1 MLTSSGERHPLMGF
15 ERDDLYGD
23 EPPQYPDGV
32 DPFLGPS
39 ARYSPPPTYDINR
52 WEEKNQIVELGG
64 DSEYDEETEKILW
77 ALRHFEL
84 RIAPECDEIDDW
96 NALDR
101 RTKRMYRA
109 GVLKEFV
116 GGYRELEGILEK
128 GGPVAREAGFSPS
141 DGTNYSTLSA
151 AISGFD
157 AGFLSEAA
165 EYSRNAA
172 LYSLTSRGH
181 GFDRAPTYPSKPR
194 AYYLENGEEWAVGMD
209 QKMREASEVVAEY
222 MALVAPSLRFGRDRS
237 APNYQHSIG
246 DIYRLLAH
254 LAIEQCAAKNGAEL
268 LAWQS
273 NRDTPS
279 ASTLAEYIPTPGD
292 SEELE
297 VEGIEDKFIDATC
310 RLLERET
317 LAPSGPIHLAYD
329 LTTVGWYGDE
339 NKWVTGSVK
348 KDNTTEF
355 WHYAVLSTVSPGR
368 NYILGVT
375 PIKERSEKAEALDR
389 MLRRVRQNANP
400 DFGRIYMDSQLF
412 QADVVTKCREHG
424 LNWMIQAPEAELYT
438 KMAENAPPGESDKAK
453 DITFTAFDAPHRTF
467 NAIICPI
474 HEEEVGQ
481 EETIPKTELTRY
493 HDTAENGGGGDSTV
507 SKGAAPD
514 PAVKNRLDVFADDMP
529 APEETPDDLSVD
541 GETGKSDTHTVWI
554 TDMDVDDRDLDGL
567 GYQYRHRWK
576 IETAIRQLKHT
587 FQGQCR
593 SADRLTRTVYFGAAQ
608 LFFNFWV
615 ALKHELPY
623 HLGDPERFRIT
634 GLETLHAIREADFEA
649 GERGNNLLI

>member
-1 MLTSSGERHPLMGF
+1 MGF
-15 ERDDLYGD
+15 ERDDLYRYD
-23 EPPQYPDGV
+23 PPQYPNGV
-32 DPFLGPS
+32 DPSLDPF
-39 ARYSPPPTYDINR
+39 AAYTPPPTYDVDQ

-64 DSEYDEETEKILW
+64 NTEYDEEIKKMLW

-84 RIAPECDEIDDW
+84 RIAPQCDEIDDW

-101 RTKRMYRA
+101 RTQRMYRA
-109 GVLKEFV
+109 GILKKFV
-116 GGYRELEGILEK
+116 GGYRELEEILEK
-128 GGPVAREAGFSPS
+128 GGPVAREAGFFPG

-151 AISGFD
+151 AISEFD
-157 AGFLSEAA
+157 ADFLSEAA

-172 LYSLTSRGH
+172 LYSLTPRGRS
-181 GFDRAPTYPSKPR
+181 FDRAPPYPSKPR
-194 AYYLENGEEWAVGMD
+194 AYYLENGEEWTVGMD
-209 QKMREASEVVAEY
+209 QKITEASRVVAEY
-222 MALVAPSLRFGRDRS
+222 MALVAPSLRFDRDRS
-237 APNYQHSIG
+237 APNYQYSIG

-273 NRDTPS
+273 DRDTPS
-279 ASTLAEYIPTPGD
+279 ASTLSEYIPTSGD
-292 SEELE
+292 SEKPEDGKPE
-297 VEGIEDKFIDATC
+297 VEDIEEKFIEATC

-329 LTTVGWYGDE
+329 LTTVGWYGEE

-355 WHYAVLSTVSPGR
+355 WHYAVLSTVSPGQ
-368 NYILGVT
+368 NYILGAT
-375 PIKERSEKAEALDR
+375 PIKERSEKAEALNR
-389 MLRRVRQNANP
+389 MLRQVRQNADP

-412 QADVVTKCREHG
+412 QADVVTTCREHG

-438 KMAENAPPGESDKAK
+438 KMAASAPPGESDKVS
-453 DITFTAFDAPHRTF
+453 DITFTKFNASYQTF

-474 HEEEVGQ
+474 HEEEVGY
-481 EETIPKTELTRY
+481 EEITPETKLTRY
-493 HDTAENGGGGDSTV
+493 RDTSKREGGGDSTV
-507 SKGAAPD
+507 SEGSAPD
-514 PAVKNRLDVFADDMP
+514 GPVQNQLDDFGGDMP
-529 APEETPDDLSVD
+529 APKDTPDYLDAD
-541 GETGKSDTHTVWI
+541 EGTGESDTHTVWI
-554 TDMDVDDRDLDGL
+554 TDMDVDERDLDGL

-593 SADRLTRTVYFGAAQ
+593 SSDRLTRTVYFGAAQ

-615 ALKHELPY
+615 ALNRELPY
-623 HLGDPERFRIT
+623 HLGDPGRFRLT
-634 GLETLHAIREADFEA
+634 GLETLHALREADFEV
-649 GERGNNLLI
+649 GKPGNNLLI